1 MLAVFAVIA
10 TCALTC
16 VITLTRLTDR
26 AMLTWLVQTVVD
38 FSGAVNASEACFANA
53 VRRTTRLL
61 NTDALILT
69 YVVSAT
75 AHAGLAVAACGG
87 PFAFAFV
94 RIDAIDAEALIEAG
108 GVQTFVDILLAFVPA
123 ESWLTT
129 AYIATVSCRR
139 RRQLIIVDIAAV
151 AEAIGT
157 AWISRT
163 GRLQLGAL
171 TTRKSRSAIA
181 HLH

>member
-1 MLAVFAVIA
+1 
-10 TCALTC
+10 
-16 VITLTRLTDR
+16 
-26 AMLTWLVQTVVD
+26 MLTGLVQTVVD
-38 FSGAVNASEACFANA
+38 FGGAVNASEACFANA

-61 NTDALILT
+61 NTNTLILT

-75 AHAGLAVAACGG
+75 AHFGLAVAACGR

-94 RIDAIDAEALIEAG
+94 RIDAIDAETLIEAG

-129 AYIATVSCRR
+129 AYIATVSCRHL
-139 RRQLIIVDIAAV
+139 LIIVDIAAV
-151 AEAIGT
+151 AEAIGS

-171 TTRKSRSAIA
+171 ATRKSRSAIA